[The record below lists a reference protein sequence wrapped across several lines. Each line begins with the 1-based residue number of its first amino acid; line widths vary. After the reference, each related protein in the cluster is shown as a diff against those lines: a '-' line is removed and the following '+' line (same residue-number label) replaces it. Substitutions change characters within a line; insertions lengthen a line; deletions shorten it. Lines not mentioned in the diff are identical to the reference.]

1 MPCDWRFIA
10 TIDCA
15 AVAARA
21 DIDALERACE
31 HVVRCD
37 VDAITDDDAI
47 ASRRGKTLMKT
58 LQLLSEYL
66 LHVQEALN
74 AQKLKA
80 ESDAAAWRDRA
91 RRERDECRLAR
102 REVRVMK
109 ETHEEELVAI
119 AAQYAKKRNAPDEAE
134 LEDARRRGE
143 RLASE
148 RFAKDLERRLR
159 EQRELFDGAIDRMRV
174 AHAEARAESAREAA
188 SRKAELAAAR
198 AEYVS
203 QTAEA
208 TKEANRMVYDAQT
221 VVRDAREKA
230 ELEKS
235 NAVRVKAELAEARD
249 EARSAKRAATEAKT
263 LTHKM
268 SEDLKRERDA
278 AAELRKALERRDDE
292 RRALHEKLETLNS
305 KASRDK
311 NEESQELVSLR
322 ELTKS
327 HYAEIERLKRDNEGL
342 RREIETASN
351 WVTEK
356 QKSWVSANEQILH
369 DEIERKETELQ
380 LKESQ
385 ITQLRKQ
392 LEKQRQQ
399 SPPQKATFSVA
410 ENIADVHST
419 SAAVPVAELVPMAL
433 AIPTTSITVKQQRK
447 TLDPPPRDAFGLRDA
462 DSALAAIMED
472 LKVRDDSSGL
482 DDVAFEAAM
491 KKFEATRLRD
501 VPKELR
507 SRYEASLAKTK
518 SEIDG
523 VVIGGVH

>member
-1 MPCDWRFIA
+1 
-10 TIDCA
+10 
-15 AVAARA
+15 
-21 DIDALERACE
+21 
-31 HVVRCD
+31 
-37 VDAITDDDAI
+37 
-47 ASRRGKTLMKT
+47 MKT

>member
-1 MPCDWRFIA
+1 
-10 TIDCA
+10 
-15 AVAARA
+15 
-21 DIDALERACE
+21 
-31 HVVRCD
+31 
-37 VDAITDDDAI
+37 
-47 ASRRGKTLMKT
+47 
-58 LQLLSEYL
+58 
-66 LHVQEALN
+66 
-74 AQKLKA
+74 
-80 ESDAAAWRDRA
+80 
-91 RRERDECRLAR
+91 
-102 REVRVMK
+102 
-109 ETHEEELVAI
+109 
-119 AAQYAKKRNAPDEAE
+119 
-134 LEDARRRGE
+134 
-143 RLASE
+143 
-148 RFAKDLERRLR
+148 
-159 EQRELFDGAIDRMRV
+159 
-174 AHAEARAESAREAA
+174 
-188 SRKAELAAAR
+188 
-198 AEYVS
+198 
-203 QTAEA
+203 
-208 TKEANRMVYDAQT
+208 MVYDAQT